1 VADRPQPD
9 AAAAPAGA
17 LPTVVIIGAMKC
29 GTTSLHHYLDLHPEV
44 AMSRPKE
51 LNFFIGAD
59 TPPALPTDWS
69 SGNWHRGPAW
79 YAAQFDAS
87 VPVRGEA
94 SPGYTSPSHP
104 QVAMR
109 MAWLIPSSRLVYA
122 VRDPVRRAVSQ
133 YWHHRREGS
142 EIRPL
147 EEALLDPRSQY
158 VARGRYFER
167 LEPFL
172 AAGFG
177 DRVSLVAQEE
187 LHAHRRPTLRRLFG
201 HLGVEER
208 YWSDAMDERR
218 NASPERPGRLPA
230 RLAARL
236 AEAFRDDAERLRAF
250 ARRDF
255 PRWSV

>member
-1 VADRPQPD
+1 
-9 AAAAPAGA
+9 
-17 LPTVVIIGAMKC
+17 
-29 GTTSLHHYLDLHPEV
+29 
-44 AMSRPKE
+44 MSRPKE

-109 MAWLIPSSRLVYA
+109 MARLIPSARLVYA

-167 LEPFL
+167 LEPSL

-177 DRVSLVAQEE
+177 
-187 LHAHRRPTLRRLFG
+187 G
-201 HLGVEER
+201 G
-208 YWSDAMDERR
+208 
-218 NASPERPGRLPA
+218 LP
-230 RLAARL
+230 RLAQLRISAHKRL
-236 AEAFRDDAERLRAF
+236 IAFRQIGASVHLPTPKPRA
-250 ARRDF
+250 ARRRRTAPIRSRPIEF
-255 PRWSV
+255 MGICFS